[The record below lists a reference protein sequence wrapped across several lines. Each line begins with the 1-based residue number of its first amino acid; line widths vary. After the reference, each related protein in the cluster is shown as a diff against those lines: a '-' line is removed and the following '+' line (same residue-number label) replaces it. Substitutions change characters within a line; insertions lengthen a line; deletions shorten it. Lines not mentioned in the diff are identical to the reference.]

1 MKRMGSLCRHQTF
14 SSTTPHFFQIILED
28 TCRDIKIRIPK
39 KFVIK
44 YGEDVSNSACLKLP
58 SGSEWEV
65 ELTRCNGKVWFDKG
79 WPEFS
84 KFCSLDYGD
93 FLVFRY
99 EGNSIFQVCIFDRTA
114 TEIDYPIRMPDM
126 EKTDHEDEE
135 DDDISIEILEDSP
148 PRPKTREKSPLPC
161 PPSFKKMRSSWSGK
175 AADTM
180 FGNDGEGLSSARG
193 YLKGTVEATGEM
205 HSLNK
210 SEKAQALWR
219 ADAFI
224 SENPHFKIVLQPSYV
239 QQSYLRFPVNFLKR
253 NLIKDAGNV
262 TLRVSNGKT
271 WSVQFKHEKSR
282 ARLKHGWLAFVK
294 DNCLKVGDVCIF
306 VLIKDNK
313 LLFQVEFFRATSF
326 PLLPGHGRGA
336 IEQVEHDRSS
346 TIKVESECSMNCGMA
361 SINPSPLDIG
371 KNRRS
376 KTSGKVAQ
384 RRCSSLRV
392 PRVNLEAANKFI
404 PNNPFFKV
412 SLGACHME
420 KSNVSVPTS
429 FIRRFIKR
437 LEKQTVMLQIKNRV
451 WPVNL
456 IPYAYSN
463 QRLSAKLC
471 GGWVAFAREHDL
483 KGGDVYVFELMEM
496 EANIVLKVH
505 IFRSD

>member
-1 MKRMGSLCRHQTF
+1 MGSLCRHQTF
-14 SSTTPHFFQIILED
+14 SSTIPHFFQIILED
-28 TCRDIKIRIPK
+28 TSRDIKIRIPK
-39 KFVIK
+39 KFVMK

-65 ELTRCNGKVWFDKG
+65 ELTRCNGKVWFEKG

-114 TEIDYPIRMPDM
+114 TEIDYPKTMPDM
-126 EKTDHEDEE
+126 EKTDHKDEE
-135 DDDISIEILEDSP
+135 DDNISIEISEDYP
-148 PRPKTREKSPLPC
+148 PHQKTREKSPLPC
-161 PPSFKKMRSSWSGK
+161 PPSFKKMRTSWSGK

-180 FGNDGEGLSSARG
+180 FGNDGGGSSSARR
-193 YLKGTVEATGEM
+193 YQKGTVEAIGEM

-239 QQSYLRFPVNFLKR
+239 QQSYLRFPVKFFKR
-253 NLIKDAGNV
+253 NVIKDAGNV

-271 WSVQFKHEKSR
+271 WSVKFKYEKSR

-294 DNCLKVGDVCIF
+294 DNSLKVGDVCVF
-306 VLIKDNK
+306 VLIKDIN

-326 PLLPGHGRGA
+326 TLLPGNWST
-336 IEQVEHDRSS
+336 QV
-346 TIKVESECSMNCGMA
+346 
-361 SINPSPLDIG
+361 
-371 KNRRS
+371 
-376 KTSGKVAQ
+376 
-384 RRCSSLRV
+384 
-392 PRVNLEAANKFI
+392 
-404 PNNPFFKV
+404 
-412 SLGACHME
+412 
-420 KSNVSVPTS
+420 
-429 FIRRFIKR
+429 
-437 LEKQTVMLQIKNRV
+437 
-451 WPVNL
+451 
-456 IPYAYSN
+456 Y

-471 GGWVAFAREHDL
+471 GGWVAIAREHDL
-483 KGGDVYVFELMEM
+483 KGGDGCVFELMEM
-496 EANIVLKVH
+496 KANIVLKVH

>member
-1 MKRMGSLCRHQTF
+1 MGSFCRLQTF

-28 TCRDIKIRIPK
+28 TSRDIKIRIPK
-39 KFVIK
+39 KFVMK
-44 YGEDVSNSACLKLP
+44 YGEDVSNSAFLKLP

-65 ELTRCNGKVWFDKG
+65 ELTRCNGKVWFERG

-114 TEIDYPIRMPDM
+114 TEIDYPITMPDM

-135 DDDISIEILEDSP
+135 DDNISIEISEDSP
-148 PRPKTREKSPLPC
+148 PHPKTREKSPLPC
-161 PPSFKKMRSSWSGK
+161 PPSFKKMRTSWSGK

-180 FGNDGEGLSSARG
+180 FGNDGGGSSSARR
-193 YLKGTVEATGEM
+193 YQKGTVEAIGEM

-219 ADAFI
+219 VDAFI
-224 SENPHFKIVLQPSYV
+224 SENPHFKG
-239 QQSYLRFPVNFLKR
+239 FPVKFFKR
-253 NLIKDAGNV
+253 NVIKDADNV

-271 WSVQFKHEKSR
+271 WSVKFKYEKSR
-282 ARLKHGWLAFVK
+282 ARLQHGWLAFVK
-294 DNCLKVGDVCIF
+294 DNCLKVGDVCVF
-306 VLIKDNK
+306 ALIKDIK

-326 PLLPGHGRGA
+326 PLLPG
-336 IEQVEHDRSS
+336 
-346 TIKVESECSMNCGMA
+346 
-361 SINPSPLDIG
+361 
-371 KNRRS
+371 KNKRS

-420 KSNVSVPTS
+420 KSNVVRTVTGNIFIYSLVTVLNTTYYTSLFMQSVPTS
-429 FIRRFIKR
+429 FIRQFIKR
-437 LEKQTVMLQIKNRV
+437 LEKQTVMLQVKNRL

-463 QRLSAKLC
+463 QRLSTKLC
-471 GGWVAFAREHDL
+471 GGWIAFAREHDL
-483 KGGDVYVFELMEM
+483 KGGDVCVFELMEM
-496 EANIVLKVH
+496 KANIVLKVH
-505 IFRSD
+505 IFRCD